1 MIMATR
7 LRKTRKHRGSRSHG
21 WGQVKGHRSS
31 GAKGGVGES
40 GRMKHE
46 WTYTV
51 KHEPDRFGHPKLN
64 PPNRKIIKKW
74 INVSDL
80 EQLSSNIS
88 KSTNTEVTE
97 LDLNSLGYEKLLG
110 KGKINKKLII
120 KIKLFSKTSKQK
132 IEDVGGQVL
141 EN

>member
-51 KHEPDRFGHPKLN
+51 NTSLTDLDILN
-64 PPNRKIIKKW
+64 
-74 INVSDL
+74 
-80 EQLSSNIS
+80 
-88 KSTNTEVTE
+88 
-97 LDLNSLGYEKLLG
+97 
-110 KGKINKKLII
+110 
-120 KIKLFSKTSKQK
+120 
-132 IEDVGGQVL
+132 
-141 EN
+141 